1 MYFADLII
9 SVILTALIKEHIAM
23 QDNKTVI
30 LAQKQDT
37 ETRNVALRWLIALST
52 LPLLGMAVAFGIAPA
67 TEPQPV
73 ELKTVI
79 EGLALPQA
87 TALNTGDDT
96 YWREVR
102 IQRGDTIGSLLNRL
116 QIEDAAAVNFLRSAK
131 DAKTLYQLVPGR
143 SVRAK
148 TSENGELIAL
158 RYIASDHTQ
167 LTVDRD
173 GTTFKASEQTAP
185 IETRIVM
192 KSGQIRSS
200 LFGATDAAGVP
211 DAISTQMAEVFSSDI
226 DFHQDIRKGD
236 RFAVVYEMLYSNGE
250 PIKAG
255 RVLATQFV
263 NQGKAYYAMYFK
275 DREGHD
281 GYYTPDGNNLRK
293 AFLRSPLEFSRIT
306 SGFSNARFHPI
317 LQTWRA
323 HKGVDYGAP
332 TGTRV
337 RATADGT
344 IALAGKQ
351 SGYGNIVVIQHK
363 GSFSTAYGHLSA
375 FAKGMHKGARVNQ
388 GDVIGYVGA
397 TGMATGPHLH
407 YEFRVAG
414 VQRNPLTVPMPQ
426 SFPIAAQYKSD
437 FLASARP
444 LSAQLEI
451 LRSLN
456 LASVE

>member
-1 MYFADLII
+1 
-9 SVILTALIKEHIAM
+9 M
-23 QDNKTVI
+23 QDNELII
-30 LAQKQDT
+30 LAQKQT
-37 ETRNVALRWLIALST
+37 PEIRIIPLRWLVGLST

-67 TEPQPV
+67 TDTRPV

-79 EGLALPQA
+79 DNIALPQA
-87 TALNTGDDT
+87 DVLNKDDNA

-116 QIEDAAAVNFLRSAK
+116 QIEDTAAVNFLRSAK
-131 DAKTLYQLVPGR
+131 DAKTLYQLAPGR

-148 TSENGELIAL
+148 TTETGELIAL
-158 RYIASDHTQ
+158 RYIASDNTQ
-167 LTVDRD
+167 LSVDRA
-173 GTTFKASEQTAP
+173 GNEFKATEQAAALDA
-185 IETRIVM
+185 RVVM
-192 KSGQIRSS
+192 KSGEIRSS

-211 DAISTQMAEVFSSDI
+211 DAIASQMAEVFSSDI
-226 DFHQDIRKGD
+226 DFHLDLRKGD

-250 PIKAG
+250 PVKTG
-255 RVLATQFV
+255 RVLAAQFV
-263 NQGKAYYAMYFK
+263 NQGKTYQALYFK
-275 DREGHD
+275 DREGRD
-281 GYYTPDGNNLRK
+281 GYYTPEGNNLRK

-306 SGFSNARFHPI
+306 SGFSNARFHPV

-337 RATADGT
+337 RATSDGT
-344 IALAGKQ
+344 IALAGRQ

-375 FAKGMHKGARVNQ
+375 FAKGLHNGSRVSQ

-426 SFPIAAQYKSD
+426 SFPIAGQNKND
-437 FLASARP
+437 FLAAARP
-444 LSAQLEI
+444 LSAQLEM

-456 LASVE
+456 LASIE